1 MDKKRVVITGMGA
14 ITGYGIGVEKFWNGI
29 KNCESCI
36 TLNDGTELDLDSQT
50 THIFGTVPKY
60 DETQYMDAKES
71 KRLDNFIKFALVAS
85 DEAFKDSG
93 LDMSKEDP
101 YRVGCLVSSA
111 AGGFRTIEVNHEK
124 MLKMGYTKCSPFTI
138 PAMIANMAAGKVA
151 IRFGLKGI
159 NKAIVSACASGTHSI
174 GDAFRTIQYG
184 EADAM
189 LAGGT
194 ESVVC
199 NLGVG
204 GFSSARTLSKRN
216 DEPTKASRPYDV
228 DRDGFVMSEGAG
240 VLVLEEL
247 EHAKARGAK
256 IYAEIVGYG
265 QTCDA
270 YDMVAPD
277 PTGSAAAKAM
287 EFAVKDAGITTD
299 DIDYIN
305 THGTSTHVG
314 DIGESLAIANVFGDL
329 DKNPDL
335 KVSSTKSM
343 HGHLLGAAGAVEAIV
358 CVEAMREGFVP
369 ATINL
374 ENQDP
379 EVANLNYIPNKP
391 VKADLTYTMSN
402 SFGFGGHD
410 ASIVLKKYSE

>member
-36 TLNDGTELDLDSQT
+36 TLNDGSELDLSSQT
-50 THIFGTVPKY
+50 THIFGSVPKY
-60 DETQYMDAKES
+60 DESQYMDAKET

-85 DEAFKDSG
+85 DEAFNDSG

-101 YRVGCLVSSA
+101 YRIGCLVSSA

-124 MLKMGYTKCSPFTI
+124 MLKLGYTKCSPFTI
-138 PAMIANMAAGKVA
+138 PAMIANMAAGKIA
-151 IRFGLKGI
+151 IKFGLKGI

-216 DEPTKASRPYDV
+216 DEPTKASRPYDI
-228 DRDGFVMSEGAG
+228 DRHGFVMSEGAG

-287 EFAVKDAGITTD
+287 EFAVKDAGITTN

-305 THGTSTHVG
+305 AHGTSTHVG

-358 CVEAMREGFVP
+358 CVEAMNENLVP

-391 VKADLTYTMSN
+391 VNADLTYTMSN

-410 ASIVLKKYSE
+410 ASLVFKKYAE

>member
-36 TLNDGTELDLDSQT
+36 TLNDGSELDLSSQT
-50 THIFGTVPKY
+50 THIFGSVPKY
-60 DETQYMDAKES
+60 DESQYMDAKET

-85 DEAFKDSG
+85 DEAFNDSG

-101 YRVGCLVSSA
+101 YRIGCLVSSA

-124 MLKMGYTKCSPFTI
+124 MLKLGYTKCSPFTI
-138 PAMIANMAAGKVA
+138 PAMIANMAAGKIA

-358 CVEAMREGFVP
+358 CVEAMRKGFVP

>member
-36 TLNDGTELDLDSQT
+36 TLNDGSELDLSSQT
-50 THIFGTVPKY
+50 THIFGSVPKY
-60 DETQYMDAKES
+60 DESQYMDAKET

-85 DEAFKDSG
+85 DEAFNDSG

-101 YRVGCLVSSA
+101 YRIGCLVSSA

-124 MLKMGYTKCSPFTI
+124 MLKLGYTKCSPFTI
-138 PAMIANMAAGKVA
+138 PAMIANMAAGKIA
-151 IRFGLKGI
+151 IKFGLKGI

-216 DEPTKASRPYDV
+216 DEPTKASRPYDI

-287 EFAVKDAGITTD
+287 EFAVKDAGITTN

-305 THGTSTHVG
+305 AHGTSTHVG

-358 CVEAMREGFVP
+358 CVEAMNENLVP

-391 VKADLTYTMSN
+391 VNADLTYTMSN

-410 ASIVLKKYSE
+410 ASLVFKKYAE